1 MTCIFIIHLKLDN
14 FYLERK
20 YIALFSISRSLTRTF
35 LTYFLYSC
43 NLVYVNMKEHDI
55 SHLKWN
61 VGACWFMVEIQ
72 SPGQIRMNIVKELV
86 ISHYIDTPRWW
97 NNIPQY
103 SDYLRIDRNF
113 CSVHEEI
120 SSIRLYTPRNPR
132 IYARVCTTWLRLF
145 RMNRK
150 NNFDQSLWINSNFFC
165 YDIEKHIFFFKIRQI
180 IGNKFK

>member
-72 SPGQIRMNIVKELV
+72 SPGQIRLNIVKELV

-103 SDYLRIDRNF
+103 SDYLRIDRNL

-120 SSIRLYTPRNPR
+120 AQSGCTHHVTRAFTQGCVQPDWGYFEWTEKIISINPYEL
-132 IYARVCTTWLRLF
+132 IQTFFVMIL
-145 RMNRK
+145 
-150 NNFDQSLWINSNFFC
+150 IN
-165 YDIEKHIFFFKIRQI
+165 IFFFSK
-180 IGNKFK
+180 

>member
-1 MTCIFIIHLKLDN
+1 
-14 FYLERK
+14 
-20 YIALFSISRSLTRTF
+20 
-35 LTYFLYSC
+35 
-43 NLVYVNMKEHDI
+43 
-55 SHLKWN
+55 
-61 VGACWFMVEIQ
+61 
-72 SPGQIRMNIVKELV
+72 MNIVKELV

-165 YDIEKHIFFFKIRQI
+165 YDIEKHIFFFKIKKVEVICQCTEYKNKRRSQGVAWFSLNEASLGLFKFISDYLPYFEKKNMFFNI
-180 IGNKFK
+180 ITKKVWINS